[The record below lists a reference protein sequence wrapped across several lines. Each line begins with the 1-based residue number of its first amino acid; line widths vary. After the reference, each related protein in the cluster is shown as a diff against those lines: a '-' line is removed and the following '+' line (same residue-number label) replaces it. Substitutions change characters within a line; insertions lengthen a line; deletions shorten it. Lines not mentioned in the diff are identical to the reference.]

1 MNHFIS
7 AAGDLMQREF
17 EREGVKLHATLM
29 NSSFLLPSSSS
40 SSSSSSSGGGRGGRG
55 AGGGGGGREGR
66 RESFDASAIFNV
78 GVRYYV
84 VLTSAT

>member
-7 AAGDLMQREF
+7 VAGDLMQREF

-40 SSSSSSSGGGRGGRG
+40 SSSSSGGGRGGRG
-55 AGGGGGGREGR
+55 GGGGGGREREGR
-66 RESFDASAIFNV
+66 RESFDASAIFKV
-78 GVRYYV
+78 SVRYCV
-84 VLTSAT
+84 VLTIAT

>member
-7 AAGDLMQREF
+7 VAGDLMQREF

-40 SSSSSSSGGGRGGRG
+40 SSHFSFGGGRGGRG
-55 AGGGGGGREGR
+55 GGGGGREREGK
-66 RESFDASAIFNV
+66 RESFDASAIFKVSVNSC
-78 GVRYYV
+78 V
-84 VLTSAT
+84 VLTIAT

>member
-40 SSSSSSSGGGRGGRG
+40 SSSSGGGRGGRG
-55 AGGGGGGREGR
+55 GGGGGGREGEGR
-66 RESFDASAIFNV
+66 RESFDASAIFKV
-78 GVRYYV
+78 SVRYYV
-84 VLTSAT
+84 VLTIAT